1 MQFTKGNQRRYEIK
15 FVMNSKERNK
25 FLKQNNL
32 KTLYPDRIVESVYF
46 DTRDLQFFNLSE
58 EGVTPR
64 LKVRIRGYNNGKLDN
79 LEIKITKNYHREKI
93 IFKNFEFDNF
103 TLHEK
108 LKKQGIRN
116 IVEAKIKSDG
126 LISSGSLNTG
136 SHITS
141 GSSSQIITDASNA
154 IIRSIA
160 PRLYSLQ
167 PFLLLSSRNPTIIA
181 NTTQLRI
188 PINFQSNGTT
198 RRLISTNI
206 GINIMPPDMG
216 FPILLSASMA

>member
-1 MQFTKGNQRRYEIK
+1 MIAEDIQQAQTDPVNTPTDQQKKILEQ
-15 FVMNSKERNK
+15 
-25 FLKQNNL
+25 L
-32 KTLYPDRIVESVYF
+32 KTI
-46 DTRDLQFFNLSE
+46 LQQNTCTATDIEF
-58 EGVTPR
+58 
-64 LKVRIRGYNNGKLDN
+64 YN
-79 LEIKITKNYHREKI
+79 EKI
-93 IFKNFEFDNF
+93 I
-103 TLHEK
+103 
-108 LKKQGIRN
+108 N

-126 LISSGSLNTG
+126 LISSGSLDTG

-141 GSSSQIITDASNA
+141 GSSSQIINDASNA

-216 FPILLSASMA
+216 FPMLLSASIA

>member
-79 LEIKITKNYHREKI
+79 LEIKFTKNYHREKI

-108 LKKQGIRN
+108 LKKQGIQN
-116 IVEAKIKSDG
+116 IVEAKIRVKYLRSYYELDG
-126 LISSGSLNTG
+126 VGR
-136 SHITS
+136 ITMDKNIEFLS
-141 GSSSQIITDASNA
+141 PMKTLHNSKKMNEMVLEVKIQRDKIDKNNVEKIIN
-154 IIRSIA
+154 
-160 PRLYSLQ
+160 LKE
-167 PFLLLSSRNPTIIA
+167 SRFSKYC
-181 NTTQLRI
+181 L
-188 PINFQSNGTT
+188 
-198 RRLISTNI
+198 
-206 GINIMPPDMG
+206 GINYLMN
-216 FPILLSASMA
+216 SN